1 MAHDALVIGGGMAG
15 LAAAWRLGQ
24 AGYRTVLVEASNNL
38 GGLASSFEKD
48 GRLYPLGYHHI
59 LSTDAHLLSF
69 LAQLGLLDR
78 VHWKRQRMGFYMDGD
93 VRSLA
98 TPGDFLGFP
107 MPIRTKLRMAARV
120 ASAWIPLRDDEP
132 AGSWLGRVAGEAAVA
147 DFFDPL
153 TQIKFGLPTS
163 ALSAAWLRARTL
175 SSEASCRYGYM
186 PNADWVSVLV
196 DALRARLESL
206 DVEIRLNCRVESIA
220 LNNAGDRALGVNLS
234 NGEALRSRATI
245 GAIAAPILSN
255 LSRGVEAPSIDKI
268 AYTGVISSVIATRSP
283 VSVDRYWT
291 NILRPKS
298 SFGGVFR
305 LDLLN
310 DSLGHPGVK
319 LLNFCTHVR
328 DRSEGGMLNWTEA
341 QIEDTYLK
349 DYREL
354 FGDQIEP
361 EWSHTSRISHYS
373 PVFVHGYANPAV
385 THPKLSNLFLAGN
398 HRTFPVLATTGS
410 AMGSGIEAARA
421 AMDSR
426 ALKVGAI
433 GDDEAA

>member
-1 MAHDALVIGGGMAG
+1 MAYDALVIGGGMAG

-24 AGYRTVLVEASNNL
+24 AGYRTALIEASDQL

-59 LSTDAHLLSF
+59 LSTDAHLLSL
-69 LAQLGLLDR
+69 LAQLGLLER
-78 VHWKRQRMGFYMDGD
+78 VHWKRQRMGFFLDGK
-93 VRSLA
+93 VHSLA
-98 TPGDFLGFP
+98 TPGDFLRFP
-107 MPIRTKLRMAARV
+107 LPARTKMRMAARV
-120 ASAWIPLRDDEP
+120 ASAWVPLREDEP
-132 AGSWLGRVAGEAAVA
+132 AGAWLSRVAGEDAVER
-147 DFFDPL
+147 FFDPL

-163 ALSAAWLRARTL
+163 ALSAAWLRARTQ
-175 SSEASCRYGYM
+175 SSEANCRYGYM
-186 PNADWVSVLV
+186 PDADWVSVLV
-196 DALRARLESL
+196 DALRTRLESL
-206 DVEIRLNCRVESIA
+206 GVEIRLQCRAETIA
-220 LNNAGDRALGVNLS
+220 LNDAGNRVLGVNLS
-234 NGEALRSRATI
+234 NGEKLRARATI
-245 GAIAAPILSN
+245 GAIAAPILKQLTPN
-255 LSRGVEAPSIDKI
+255 IRAPSIDAI
-268 AYTGVISSVIATRSP
+268 AYTGVISSVIATRSS

-291 NILRPKS
+291 NVLRPRS
-298 SFGGVFR
+298 SFGGIFR

-328 DRSEGGMLNWTEA
+328 DRSPGSMLHWTEDE
-341 QIEDTYLK
+341 IETTYLR
-349 DYREL
+349 DYAAL
-354 FGDQIEP
+354 FGDRIEP

-373 PVFVHGYANPAV
+373 PVFVHGYSNPAV

-421 AMDSR
+421 AINSR
-426 ALKVGAI
+426 ALKVGML

>member
-15 LAAAWRLGQ
+15 LAAAWRLAQ
-24 AGYRTVLVEASNNL
+24 AGYRTVLIEASDHL

-69 LAQLGLLDR
+69 LAQLGLLER
-78 VHWKRQRMGFYMDGD
+78 VHWKRQRMGFYLDD
-93 VRSLA
+93 KVHSLA
-98 TPGDFLGFP
+98 TPQDFLRFP
-107 MPIRTKLRMAARV
+107 LPVRTKIRMAARV
-120 ASAWIPLRDDEP
+120 ATAWLPLAQDEP
-132 AGSWLGRVAGEAAVA
+132 AGSWLSRVAGEAAVQ
-147 DFFDPL
+147 DFFDPM

-163 ALSAAWLRARTL
+163 ALSAAWLRARTQ
-175 SSEASCRYGYM
+175 SSEANCRYGYM
-186 PNADWVSVLV
+186 PDADWVSVLV
-196 DALRARLESL
+196 DALRDSLEML
-206 DVEIRLNCRVESIA
+206 GVDIRLSCRAEAMA
-220 LNNAGDRALGVNLS
+220 LNKAGDRVLGVNLTGGGS
-234 NGEALRSRATI
+234 LRARATI
-245 GAIAAPILSN
+245 GAVAAPILSR
-255 LSRGVEAPSIDKI
+255 LTPDVDEPSIDQI
-268 AYTGVISSVIATRSP
+268 AYTGVISTVIATRSP
-283 VSVDRYWT
+283 VSIDRYWT

-328 DRSEGGMLNWTEA
+328 DRSDGAMLNWSEDEIEA
-341 QIEDTYLK
+341 TYLK
-349 DYREL
+349 DYADL
-354 FGDQIEP
+354 FGDRIEP
-361 EWSHTSRISHYS
+361 EWTHTSRIPHYS
-373 PVFVHGYANPAV
+373 PVFVHGYQNPAV
-385 THPKLSNLFLAGN
+385 RHPKLSNLFLAGN

-421 AMDSR
+421 AMNSR
-426 ALKVGAI
+426 ALKVGVI

>member
-24 AGYRTVLVEASNNL
+24 AGYRTVLIEASDRL
-38 GGLASSFEKD
+38 GGLASSFERD

-59 LSTDAHLLSF
+59 LSTDTHLLSF

-78 VHWKRQRMGFYMDGD
+78 VHWKRQRMGFYMDGQ
-93 VRSLA
+93 VHSLA
-98 TPGDFLGFP
+98 TPKDFLQFP
-107 MPIRTKLRMAARV
+107 LPATTKLRMAARV
-120 ASAWIPLRDDEP
+120 ASAWVPLDGDEP
-132 AGSWLGRVAGEAAVA
+132 ASAWLSRVAGKAAVA

-163 ALSAAWLRARTL
+163 ALSAAWLRARTQ
-175 SSEASCRYGYM
+175 SGEASCRYGYM

-196 DALRARLESL
+196 AALRVRLEAQGV
-206 DVEIRLNCRVESIA
+206 DIRLNCRAASID
-220 LNNAGDRALGVNLS
+220 LNSAKDRVLGVTLS
-234 NGEALRSRATI
+234 DGTTLRARATI
-245 GAIAAPILSN
+245 GAIAAPILSALN
-255 LSRGVEAPSIDKI
+255 PERPDPSVDDI
-268 AYTGVISSVIATRSP
+268 AYTGVISSVVATRSP
-283 VSVDRYWT
+283 VSLDRYWT
-291 NILRPKS
+291 NILRPMS

-328 DRSEGGMLNWTEA
+328 DRSDGAMLNWDESKIEA
-341 QIEDTYLK
+341 RYLEDYAT
-349 DYREL
+349 L
-354 FGDQIEP
+354 FGERIEP
-361 EWSHTSRISHYS
+361 EWAHTSRIPHYS
-373 PVFVHGYANPAV
+373 PVFVHGYTNPPV
-385 THPKLSNLFLAGN
+385 EHPRLPNLFMAGN

-421 AMDSR
+421 ALASR
-426 ALKVGAI
+426 ALKVGEI